1 MLNIPWSRDTCS
13 RGWDGFSWKATH
25 LWRQGGMHVRE
36 TGPRH
41 LGRRFRT
48 VPLGFSNRNGHVT
61 LNFILNFILLWMSF
75 VWSSK
80 VKKYTERLSYRID
93 WTRPIYTFFSPVLS
107 LLLLSLFNNR
117 TRWNGVFIKE
127 EIGNLKWAK
136 SFAKCCDERL
146 MWLLI
151 LYHFMILSNMDY
163 NSSRE

>member
-48 VPLGFSNRNGHVT
+48 VPLGVSNRNGHVT

-93 WTRPIYTFFSPVLS
+93 WTRPSILFFLPFFRFFCWVCSIIELVE
-107 LLLLSLFNNR
+107 
-117 TRWNGVFIKE
+117 TVFIKE

>member
-75 VWSSK
+75 VWSSQK
-80 VKKYTERLSYRID
+80 IHREVKLSYWLD
-93 WTRPIYTFFSPVLS
+93 TAIYTFFSPALS

-127 EIGNLKWAK
+127 EIGNLKRAK

>member
-80 VKKYTERLSYRID
+80 VKKYTERLSYWLD
-93 WTRPIYTFFSPVLS
+93 TAIYTFFSPVLS